1 MSDIMAKSIDFKR
14 VVEKEDSVVYKAA
27 ENMENE
33 SNWKEMLNTGPDD
46 SVSRVSY
53 RSQVKDSCAM
63 SILKEVNQAKVLI

>member
-14 VVEKEDSVVYKAA
+14 VVEKE
-27 ENMENE
+27 ENMEDE

-46 SVSRVSY
+46 SVSRVSC

-63 SILKEVNQAKVLI
+63 SMLKEVNQAKVLI

>member
-14 VVEKEDSVVYKAA
+14 VVEKE
-27 ENMENE
+27 ENMEDE

-53 RSQVKDSCAM
+53 RSQVKDSCAR